1 MSITAPMVKE
11 LRERTG
17 AGMMECKR
25 ALVEASGD
33 LDAAAEALRAA
44 GAAKADKKASRVA
57 ADGRVVIQVNG
68 SKAVIVEVNSET
80 DFVAKDENFIG
91 FADAVAAAS
100 LASGVTDAAALTSVA
115 LGDATV
121 EVARTELVQKV
132 GENISVRRA
141 EIIANDGPI
150 GVYTHGARIGAVV
163 ALDGGDEILA
173 RDIAMHVAATNP
185 TCIDESGVP
194 AEMLET
200 EKRIFTEQAGR
211 GSRGRGSGWCRRGSR
226 GQGQWLVSQRLK
238 GQGQWLVSQR
248 VKGQGQWLV
257 SQRLKGQGQWL
268 VSQRLKGQG
277 QWLVSQR
284 VKGQGAVAGVAEA
297 QGAGA
302 VAGVAEAQGAGAV
315 AGVP

>member
-25 ALVEASGD
+25 ALVEVGGN

-57 ADGRVVIQVNG
+57 ADGRVVIQANG
-68 SKAVIVEVNSET
+68 SKAVIAEVNSET

-100 LASGVTDAAALTSVA
+100 LASGVTDVAALAGVA
-115 LGDATV
+115 LGSATV

-132 GENISVRRA
+132 GENISVRRT

-150 GVYTHGARIGAVV
+150 GVYTHGARIGAIV
-163 ALDGGDEILA
+163 ALDGGDESLA

-194 AEMLET
+194 AEILET
-200 EKRIFTEQAGR
+200 EKRIFTEQAAESGKPPEIIEKMIGGR
-211 GSRGRGSGWCRRGSR
+211 INKFLKEITLV
-226 GQGQWLVSQRLK
+226 GQPFVKDDKQTVGQLLKAASASVVSFTRYEVGEGIEKKVENFADEVMKQIADAKPPK
-238 GQGQWLVSQR
+238 GT
-248 VKGQGQWLV
+248 
-257 SQRLKGQGQWL
+257 
-268 VSQRLKGQG
+268 
-277 QWLVSQR
+277 
-284 VKGQGAVAGVAEA
+284 
-297 QGAGA
+297 
-302 VAGVAEAQGAGAV
+302 
-315 AGVP
+315 